1 MNVTWPWHVTWWTF
15 DNARRHM
22 TAFRPISEVARSW
35 SCDNIECSVD
45 RQMDESQCCVNILD
59 VEHAPH
65 SASVT
70 HEQCLY
76 LYICVV
82 MLYDICLCQVLE
94 MRIPFLLSSI
104 KDFQQHVPNGQDSM
118 VCLSAFL
125 IHCFCLSKCVS
136 SSRGAVPAV
145 KPEATAIGIITRWPL
160 ENNLIVWWA
169 QVLRTERRRPA
180 SA

>member
-1 MNVTWPWHVTWWTF
+1 MRQYRMLSGLANGRKPVLCEHFRCWTC
-15 DNARRHM
+15 N
-22 TAFRPISEVARSW
+22 T
-35 SCDNIECSVD
+35 
-45 RQMDESQCCVNILD
+45 QCCLQT
-59 VEHAPH
+59 HT
-65 SASVT
+65 ASVT

-118 VCLSAFL
+118 VCLSPFL
-125 IHCFCLSKCVS
+125 FHCFCLSKCVS